1 LPEAPGDT
9 VPEGILPIQ
18 IGNLVRSRQEIKAQ
32 MKKVNPGTDEYLRL
46 DVRQK
51 GLKLTANSMY
61 GCLGFGMS
69 RFCAKTLAA
78 MITSKGRELLS
89 QTKIVVEKQG
99 YTVVYGDTDSIMV
112 NTNTTSYG
120 DACRLASNLRKIVN
134 GGFKHVEMD
143 VDGLFK
149 RLLLLKK
156 KKYAALTVS
165 LSSEVN
171 VKKEMKGLDIVRR
184 DWSKL
189 ARDVGER
196 VVDLIL
202 NSKMREDLIKD
213 IVATLN
219 QAAENLEKMPLEDF
233 EILKQLTKAPSEYA
247 DVKNQPHVSVAL
259 RLNASKAFNIR
270 PGDVVKYVICEVW
283 ILMLYSIFCIRMAPT
298 IRRISELIICRS

>member
-1 LPEAPGDT
+1 
-9 VPEGILPIQ
+9 
-18 IGNLVRSRQEIKAQ
+18 VRNRREVKLQMQKA
-32 MKKVNPGTDEYLRL
+32 KPGTDEYLRL

-78 MITSKGRELLS
+78 MITFKGRELLVRA
-89 QTKIVVEKQG
+89 KDIVEKRG
-99 YTVVYGDTDSIMV
+99 CTVVYGDTDSIMV
-112 NTNTTSYG
+112 NANTSVYG
-120 DACRLASNLRKIVN
+120 NACRLAFELRKIVN

-165 LSSEVN
+165 LKSEAA

-184 DWSKL
+184 DWSKI
-189 ARDVGER
+189 AKDVGER

-202 NSKMREDLIKD
+202 NSKEREEMVNEVIG
-213 IVATLN
+213 TLN
-219 QAAENLEKMPLEDF
+219 ELADKLKAGSLPMEDF
-233 EILKQLTKAPSEYA
+233 EILKQLTKAPKDYVEI
-247 DVKNQPHVSVAL
+247 KNQPHTMVAQ
-259 RLNASKAFNIR
+259 RLNTTQGFHLR
-270 PGDVVKYVICEVW
+270 QGDIIKYVICQVTQFK
-283 ILMLYSIFCIRMAPT
+283 LLP
-298 IRRISELIICRS
+298 

>member
-1 LPEAPGDT
+1 MPEPPKDS
-9 VPEGILPIQ
+9 VSEGILSIE
-18 IGNLVRSRQEIKAQ
+18 IGNLVRNRREVKNQ
-32 MKKVNPGTDEYLRL
+32 MQKTRPGTDEYLRL

-89 QTKIVVEKQG
+89 RTKDMVEKRG

-112 NTNTTSYG
+112 NTNTNVYN
-120 DACRLASNLRKIVN
+120 DACRLAYDLRKIVN

-165 LSSEVN
+165 LKSETN

-189 ARDVGER
+189 AKDVGER

-202 NSKMREDLIKD
+202 NSKEREDLIPD
-213 IVATLN
+213 VVSTLTEL
-219 QAAENLEKMPLEDF
+219 AENLKENKLPLEDF
-233 EILKQLTKAPSEYA
+233 EILKQLTKPPSEYVDA
-247 DVKNQPHVSVAL
+247 KNQPHVLVAM
-259 RLNASKAFNIR
+259 RLNASKTSNIR
-270 PGDVVKYVICEVW
+270 QGDVVKYVICQVQKVN
-283 ILMLYSIFCIRMAPT
+283 
-298 IRRISELIICRS
+298 

>member
-1 LPEAPGDT
+1 MRNRRE
-9 VPEGILPIQ
+9 VKIQ
-18 IGNLVRSRQEIKAQ
+18 MQRAK
-32 MKKVNPGTDEYLRL
+32 PGTDEYMRL

-78 MITSKGRELLS
+78 MITFKGRELLS
-89 QTKIVVEKQG
+89 RTKDVVEKRG

-112 NTNTTSYG
+112 NTNTAVYG
-120 DACRLASNLRKIVN
+120 DACRLAFDLRKIVN

-165 LSSEVN
+165 LKSETA

-189 ARDVGER
+189 AKDVGER

-202 NSKMREDLIKD
+202 NSKEREELVNEVVD
-213 IVATLN
+213 TLN
-219 QAAENLEKMPLEDF
+219 ELAMSLKENKLPMEDF
-233 EILKQLTKAPSEYA
+233 EILKQLTKAPRDYV
-247 DVKNQPHVSVAL
+247 DIKNQPHVMVAQ
-259 RLNASKAFNIR
+259 RLNTNQGFHLR
-270 PGDVVKYVICEVW
+270 QGDVIKYVICQV
-283 ILMLYSIFCIRMAPT
+283 IFIESDSNSKLFLGRHEQLGSSTRLPF
-298 IRRISELIICRS
+298 E

>member
-1 LPEAPGDT
+1 MPEAPGDT

-32 MKKVNPGTDEYLRL
+32 MKNINAGTDEYLRL

-89 QTKIVVEKQG
+89 QTKIVVEKRG

-112 NTNTTSYG
+112 NTNSTSYN
-120 DACRLASNLRKIVN
+120 DACRLAFDLRKIVN
-134 GGFKHVEMD
+134 GGYKHVEMD

-165 LSSEVN
+165 LSSETN
-171 VKKEMKGLDIVRR
+171 MKKEMKGLDIVRR

-189 ARDVGER
+189 AKECGER

-202 NSKMREDLIKD
+202 NSNAREDLIND
-213 IVATLN
+213 IVATLK
-219 QAAENLEKMPLEDF
+219 QLAEDLKENKMQLEDF

-259 RLNASKAFNIR
+259 RLNASKAFNVR
-270 PGDVVKYVICEVW
+270 PGDVVKYVICQV
-283 ILMLYSIFCIRMAPT
+283 
-298 IRRISELIICRS
+298 